1 MEVIGVIGIV
11 VGLVIFV
18 IAAMKGWN
26 VLITSLVAAAIIAL
40 TNGMDLAASLVGGEK
55 SYVTGMAGFVQK
67 NVLIFIGGAVIGEF
81 MDKSGAAKS
90 IANAI
95 M

>member
-40 TNGMDLAASLVGGEK
+40 TNGMDLAASL
-55 SYVTGMAGFVQK
+55 
-67 NVLIFIGGAVIGEF
+67 L
-81 MDKSGAAKS
+81 AAKS
-90 IANAI
+90 LTSLVWPASFRRTF
-95 M
+95 

>member
-18 IAAMKGWN
+18 IASMKGWN
-26 VLITSLVAAAIIAL
+26 VLITSLITAAIIAL
-40 TNGMDLAASLVGGEK
+40 TNGMDLASAMVGGDK

-67 NVLIFIGGAVIGEF
+67 NLLVHGRRCHWRVHG
-81 MDKSGAAKS
+81 
-90 IANAI
+90 
-95 M
+95 